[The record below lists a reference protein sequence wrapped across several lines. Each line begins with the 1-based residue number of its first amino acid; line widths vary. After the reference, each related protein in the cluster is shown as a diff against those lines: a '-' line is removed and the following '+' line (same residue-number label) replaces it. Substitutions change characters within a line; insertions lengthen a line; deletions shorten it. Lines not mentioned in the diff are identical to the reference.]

1 MKSIV
6 CDIRRDEDTYNNVN
20 CIQLNLVES
29 RNVVTRFEK
38 LSSCCTYIFF
48 FFSFRFLEFHAS
60 SIERERDSVI
70 LLFNACNK
78 IFIVELVVQEMSF
91 SFPKRGFASKAN
103 LIFGNFDFFPS
114 PFFFFLSLKRE
125 KQTGGA
131 KMRKFL
137 EYLRRIDRKFV
148 D

>member
-60 SIERERDSVI
+60 SIERQRNS
-70 LLFNACNK
+70 
-78 IFIVELVVQEMSF
+78 FIQRLQQNFYRRARRAGNEFFLS
-91 SFPKRGFASKAN
+91 KKGFASKAN

>member
-29 RNVVTRFEK
+29 RNVITRSEK
-38 LSSCCTYIFF
+38 LLLYLHFLFLFF
-48 FFSFRFLEFHAS
+48 QIPRISRILNRK
-60 SIERERDSVI
+60 RERDSVI

-78 IFIVELVVQEMSF
+78 IFIVQLVVQEMSF

>member
-60 SIERERDSVI
+60 SIERERDNS
-70 LLFNACNK
+70 
-78 IFIVELVVQEMSF
+78 FIQRLQQNFYRRARRAGNEF

>member
-6 CDIRRDEDTYNNVN
+6 CDIRRDEDTY
-20 CIQLNLVES
+20 IQLNLVES